1 MTNFRTMVPETIETL
16 NRINSVIES
25 CGYKLLLLS
34 STVSP
39 ELKSKVL
46 KIPFSLKEYSK
57 LILKIDS
64 TQYYNNDLI
73 DIDIEFNDDKNADRE
88 IYKIGIQKCIAVAH
102 KIAEI
107 VKPAFAFLWS
117 GTVPQSIIFKSV
129 FSSYFIPT
137 FFAERGLLPET
148 LMFDLNGN
156 GAFSS
161 QKFEIGLANR
171 SENLPDNFETIK
183 KYYFN
188 NRIDKH
194 EQKEYES
201 SQDYIS
207 KNNLA
212 GKKILFFAGQWDVA
226 SGVNSAND
234 YQSFCNSPYFKNTE
248 EAFLHLSSIISQQT
262 ERVLIFKPHPFDKR
276 EYSENRDKGII
287 VERNANIHTLI
298 ESAEVVAAMSTT
310 VQYEVLL
317 YEKPLLLI
325 GNSLLNGWNACY
337 ELRDVNHLQQL
348 IEDAFN
354 KEVFDKKTE
363 NAKRFINFI
372 SDNYLIKLNHN
383 NPAGINIDEYFSY
396 LLKSGTGNSFSAV
409 TEENFSTLLDNVD
422 KMFKTEKTQQEINE
436 LIMLS
441 EDFINKG
448 EIKRAK
454 QILSDIL
461 TIYDPNSIDAA
472 NNYAVTEL
480 LDGNIDSAN
489 SIIRQI
495 LDKDPQNEI
504 ALGNLDYILQ
514 ELPQEVT
521 TFKESQKSDD
531 NNEQSSNDS
540 EKSKT
545 QIIKE
550 HWDNVS
556 NTKSSHNFRWW
567 GSPTIWNHYNR
578 LTSGDEGGLI
588 QLLKQKLN
596 GGVLEKGVSVGCGIG
611 VTEMKLILEGV
622 VSHFDLYE
630 LSEVRI
636 KQGLQRAKELNILD
650 KIAYHNEDVF
660 QSIEK
665 ETVELVYWYDS
676 LHHMFDVDEAVKW
689 CRQILKNDGFFCMNE
704 YTGPSR
710 FQFSDKSLEIATA
723 IRSALPTKYMVDPR
737 NGSHFSRIC
746 YKPSA
751 QALAQDDPSEAA
763 DSSRIIK
770 SIQKYFPH
778 AEIKKLGGI
787 VYMRV
792 LDDIICNFNENN
804 KEDLLL
810 LKSLLE
816 IDKALIQFPDVDNLY
831 SAVVVQKTK
840 Y

>member
-1 MTNFRTMVPETIETL
+1 
-16 NRINSVIES
+16 
-25 CGYKLLLLS
+25 
-34 STVSP
+34 
-39 ELKSKVL
+39 
-46 KIPFSLKEYSK
+46 
-57 LILKIDS
+57 
-64 TQYYNNDLI
+64 
-73 DIDIEFNDDKNADRE
+73 
-88 IYKIGIQKCIAVAH
+88 
-102 KIAEI
+102 
-107 VKPAFAFLWS
+107 
-117 GTVPQSIIFKSV
+117 
-129 FSSYFIPT
+129 
-137 FFAERGLLPET
+137 
-148 LMFDLNGN
+148 
-156 GAFSS
+156 
-161 QKFEIGLANR
+161 
-171 SENLPDNFETIK
+171 
-183 KYYFN
+183 
-188 NRIDKH
+188 
-194 EQKEYES
+194 
-201 SQDYIS
+201 
-207 KNNLA
+207 
-212 GKKILFFAGQWDVA
+212 
-226 SGVNSAND
+226 
-234 YQSFCNSPYFKNTE
+234 
-248 EAFLHLSSIISQQT
+248 
-262 ERVLIFKPHPFDKR
+262 
-276 EYSENRDKGII
+276 
-287 VERNANIHTLI
+287 
-298 ESAEVVAAMSTT
+298 
-310 VQYEVLL
+310 
-317 YEKPLLLI
+317 
-325 GNSLLNGWNACY
+325 
-337 ELRDVNHLQQL
+337 
-348 IEDAFN
+348 
-354 KEVFDKKTE
+354 
-363 NAKRFINFI
+363 
-372 SDNYLIKLNHN
+372 LIK
-383 NPAGINIDEYFSY
+383 
-396 LLKSGTGNSFSAV
+396 T
-409 TEENFSTLLDNVD
+409 
-422 KMFKTEKTQQEINE
+422 
-436 LIMLS
+436 
-441 EDFINKG
+441 
-448 EIKRAK
+448 
-454 QILSDIL
+454 ILSI
-461 TIYDPNSIDAA
+461 DPA
-472 NNYAVTEL
+472 
-480 LDGNIDSAN
+480 
-489 SIIRQI
+489 
-495 LDKDPQNEI
+495 NEI